1 MTFQYID
8 TETAQWAKCYLNI
21 STPHTPRII
30 QKHTQ
35 SKNVWTSQSF
45 LTQTFVASLDFFPF
59 HKNISLNQFIQ
70 PTAQKFQTNFN
81 KLLVENDCSTLIIR
95 GSPDAH
101 PREFETSLFFSANET
116 NMLTNR
122 LQLEHSRPLRP
133 EKKMGTFKAAPA
145 FILITLCVFEN

>member
-1 MTFQYID
+1 M
-8 TETAQWAKCYLNI
+8 
-21 STPHTPRII
+21 
-30 QKHTQ
+30 
-35 SKNVWTSQSF
+35 
-45 LTQTFVASLDFFPF
+45 
-59 HKNISLNQFIQ
+59 
-70 PTAQKFQTNFN
+70 
-81 KLLVENDCSTLIIR
+81 ENDCSTLIIR

-145 FILITLCVFEN
+145 FILITLCETSVKFTKKKNFQLQIGGFIETYDPDLRSPGSKL